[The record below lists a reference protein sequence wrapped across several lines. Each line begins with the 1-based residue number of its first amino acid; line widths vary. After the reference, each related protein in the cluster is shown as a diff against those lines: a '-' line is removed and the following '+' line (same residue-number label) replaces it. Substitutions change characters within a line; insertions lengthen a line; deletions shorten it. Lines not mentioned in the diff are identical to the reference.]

1 MEMPLQY
8 NLTDMGNSLKK
19 LEAYI
24 IAEEYMGYDPYD
36 SLMSPLFK
44 LLLLRTN
51 KLIRFGFQQVYR
63 RIPFNTRKLLGIK
76 KGLNPVTLGLCI
88 QAFTYLVYVFP
99 DRKNFYLEEIEKL
112 LDKLIKL
119 QSKGFSGMCWGYDF
133 DWEARY
139 AKIPAFYPTVVATG
153 IITNALFINYEI
165 LNNNKSLELCK
176 DAVNFVMKD
185 LNKTYEGDLFCY
197 SYSPNDKQKVIN
209 ATMMGARLL
218 SQVYSV
224 TKDKNLYVE
233 AKHTI
238 DYVVNNQKENGSW
251 SYAKSDSRKWVDN
264 IHTGYVL
271 DALDDFIR
279 CTNSYY
285 SSLTLEKGFQYY
297 IDNFFYKDEIP
308 KYFEN
313 CIYPIDLTAISQSII
328 TLTRFKNFELAK
340 KIAKWAIT
348 NMQSKKG
355 YFYFQKTKIYTNKI
369 SYMRWSNI
377 WIFTA
382 LAHLMYTLKIKND

>member
-1 MEMPLQY
+1 MPLQY
-8 NLTDMGNSLKK
+8 NLTDLDNSIKK
-19 LEAYI
+19 LESYI
-24 IAEEYMGYDPYD
+24 ISEKYMGYDPYD
-36 SLMSPLFK
+36 SLMSPLFN
-44 LLLLRTN
+44 LPLLRSN

-76 KGLNPVTLGLCI
+76 KGMNPVTLGLCI
-88 QAFTYLVYVFP
+88 QAYTYLVNVFP

-112 LDKLIKL
+112 LDKLIQL
-119 QSKGFSGMCWGYDF
+119 QSKGFNGMCWGYDF

-165 LNNNKSLELCK
+165 LNNIKSLELCK

-185 LNKTYEGDLFCY
+185 LIKTYEEDLFCY

-224 TKDKNLYVE
+224 TKDKNLYIE
-233 AKHTI
+233 AKRTI
-238 DYVVNNQKENGSW
+238 DYVVNNQNENGSW

-279 CTNSYY
+279 YTNSYY

-313 CIYPIDLTAISQSII
+313 CIYPIDLTAISQSIL
-328 TLTRFKNFELAK
+328 TLTRFNKIESAK
-340 KIAKWAIT
+340 KIAKWTIA
-348 NMQSKKG
+348 NMQSRKG

-382 LAHLMYTLKIKND
+382 LAYLMYTIKIKND